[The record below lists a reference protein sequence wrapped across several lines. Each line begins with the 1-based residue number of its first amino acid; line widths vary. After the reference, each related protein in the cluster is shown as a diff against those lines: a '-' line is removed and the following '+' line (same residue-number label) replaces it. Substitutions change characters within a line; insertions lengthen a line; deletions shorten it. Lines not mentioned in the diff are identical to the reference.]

1 MTAAGNGENTQQDG
15 DGCKPSQRTTANHD
29 DAGGATAN
37 ANDDAGGHLPIEI
50 QLYEVEVTADM
61 DPLEYAFRRVV
72 PVPMEYYW
80 VTGNN
85 QVPLRVKLWHNS
97 IFYLGLCLQKAEA
110 AGEVVANVLGLNDG
124 PFSYVTETITE
135 ADMARSRAHI
145 ENRTAERNRGVV

>member
-37 ANDDAGGHLPIEI
+37 ANDDAGV

-110 AGEVVANVLGLNDG
+110 AGEVVVNVLGLNDG

>member
-37 ANDDAGGHLPIEI
+37 ANDDAGV